1 MDQVIAPQASLLAG
15 AAQADCTPKV
25 GTYHRMWGA
34 ALHEV
39 STGIHRPLQATAL
52 WLQPQVDAGG
62 DGEPILFVA
71 IDHCILEK
79 SEHELLDR
87 AAARATGIDTS
98 RVHVALSHTHGAG
111 LMSRSRADLPGGD
124 LIGPYLDALA
134 ETVGRIAAEAKQNAK
149 PASIVAGHGHC
160 DLARQRDYFDVTTE
174 KYVCGF
180 NPHAAADDTVVV
192 AKVTADDGRLIATLV
207 NYACH
212 PTTLA
217 WQNTLVTPDYIGAM
231 RETVMQKY
239 AAPCFFVQGAS
250 GDLGPREGFVGD
262 VEVADRNGRIL
273 GYAALEALEE
283 LPTAGQKFVYQ
294 GAVVSGAT
302 LGTWKYEPLTTA
314 EQAATAVFRH
324 RTTTVPIDYRADLP
338 TVEETKR
345 DRQKW
350 LEVEAKA
357 QAAGDDAAMR
367 DAHAHVERMNRRLV
381 RQQTLPAGKTY
392 PYPFSVCRTGGILWI
407 AAPGELYQLLQIEIR
422 RRFPGLAVVVATITD
437 DWQPGYFPITSAYGL
452 GIYQETVAVVAP
464 GSLEALVEHFA
475 RELEALVR

>member
-15 AAQADCTPKV
+15 AAQADCTPEV

-52 WLQPQVDAGG
+52 WLQSRS
-62 DGEPILFVA
+62 DGEAVLFVA
-71 IDHCILEK
+71 VDHCILEK
-79 SEHELLDR
+79 SDHELID
-87 AAARATGIDTS
+87 AAAAKATGIDTS
-98 RVHVALSHTHGAG
+98 RVHVTLSHTHGAG

-124 LIGPYLDALA
+124 RIGPYLDKLA
-134 ETVGRIAAEAKQNAK
+134 ETVGRIAAEAKQHAR
-149 PASIVAGHGHC
+149 PAALVAGHGRC
-160 DLARQRDYFDVTTE
+160 DLARQRDYFDVQTE

-180 NPHAAADDTVVV
+180 NPHATADDTVVV
-192 AKVTADDGRLIATLV
+192 AKITGDDGKLIATLV

-217 WQNTLVTPDYIGAM
+217 WENTLVTPDYVGAM

-250 GDLGPREGFVGD
+250 GDLGPREGFVGNT
-262 VEVADRNGRIL
+262 EVADRNGRIL

-283 LPTAGQKFVYQ
+283 LPAPAKKFVYS
-294 GAVVSGAT
+294 GPVVSGAT
-302 LGTWKYEPLTTA
+302 LGTWKYEPLDAA
-314 EQAATAVFRH
+314 ESAAIATFRH
-324 RTTTVPIDYRADLP
+324 RTTTVPVDYRADLP

-345 DRQKW
+345 EREQW
-350 LEVEAKA
+350 LEAEAKA
-357 QAAGDDAAMR
+357 KAAGDETAMR
-367 DAHAHVERMNRRLV
+367 DAHARVERMNRRLV
-381 RQQTLPAGKTY
+381 RQQTLPPGKTY
-392 PYPFSVCRTGGILWI
+392 PYPFSVWRTGGVLWI

-422 RRFPGLAVVVATITD
+422 RRFPGLAVVLATITD

-475 RELEALVR
+475 HELEALVR